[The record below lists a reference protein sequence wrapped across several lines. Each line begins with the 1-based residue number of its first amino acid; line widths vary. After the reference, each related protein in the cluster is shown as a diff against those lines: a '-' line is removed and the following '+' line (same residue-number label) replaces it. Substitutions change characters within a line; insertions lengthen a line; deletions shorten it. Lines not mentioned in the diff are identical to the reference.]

1 MSETYDLAIIGT
13 GPGGYVA
20 ALRAAQLDA
29 SVVAI
34 EKKAVGGVCLNEGCI
49 PTKAML
55 HSAELYDLAKGAR
68 RYGVRI
74 DDPTLDWEGVL
85 SHRDAVVRQMTRG
98 VGLLLDRAGV
108 RVIMGT
114 ARFLRQDTLRV
125 VTEDGEETVV
135 AKNII
140 IATGSRN
147 AEAPIPGLDGPRVI
161 DHWGAM
167 TLSELPKSLCV
178 IGGGAIGVEFGSMF
192 QSFDVDV
199 TVVEMLPRLAPLMDV
214 SIGEELERRLKRRG
228 VDVHTGTRVVR
239 IEHRDQ
245 GCIVTVQEE
254 NEPEE
259 QIEAELVLSAIGRV
273 PNVEDI
279 GLDVLGLR
287 PDRRGIAVDTR
298 MRTAVPHVYAIG
310 DVAADGGMLA
320 HVAMHQGVV
329 AAEDALGHTAAMDYH
344 AVPSCI
350 FSEPEAASVGM
361 SEEEAKEAEH
371 EVVTGSFAFRP
382 NGKAAAIGQ
391 KDGAA
396 KIVADKET
404 GAILGVHIVGPHA
417 SDLILEGT
425 LAMSLE
431 ATLSEI
437 EHMIHPHPT
446 LGEVLLEAAL
456 DALGRPL
463 HVPFR

>member
-1 MSETYDLAIIGT
+1 MSETYDLAVIGT

-20 ALRAAQLDA
+20 ALRAAQLGA

-49 PTKAML
+49 PSKAML
-55 HSAELYDLAKGAR
+55 HSAELYALAKGAA

-74 DDPTLDWEGVL
+74 DNPKLDWKGVL
-85 SHRDAVVRQMTRG
+85 GHRDAVVRQMTRG
-98 VGLLLDRAGV
+98 VALLLDRAGI

-125 VTEDGEETVV
+125 ATEDGKETVV

-147 AEAPIPGLDGPRVI
+147 AAIPIPGLDGPRVV

-167 TLSELPKSLCV
+167 TLPELPKSLCI
-178 IGGGAIGVEFGSMF
+178 IGGGAIGIELGSLF
-192 QSFDVDV
+192 QDCDVDV
-199 TVVEMLPRLAPLMDV
+199 TIVEMLPRLAPLMDA
-214 SIGEELERRLKRRG
+214 SIGEELARSLKRRG
-228 VDVHTGTRVVR
+228 VDVRTGTRVMR
-239 IEHRDQ
+239 IDHGEQ
-245 GCIVTVQEE
+245 GCTVTVQE
-254 NEPEE
+254 NDEPEQ
-259 QIEAELVLSAIGRV
+259 QIEAQLVLSAVGRV

-287 PDRRGIAVDTR
+287 PDRKGIAVDTR

-310 DVAADGGMLA
+310 DVAADGAMLA

-329 AAEDALGHTAAMDYH
+329 AAEDALGHAAAMDYH

-350 FSEPEAASVGM
+350 FSEPEAATVGM
-361 SEEEAKEAEH
+361 SEEEAVAAGH
-371 EVVTGSFAFRP
+371 DVSIGSFAFRP

-396 KIVADKET
+396 KIVADKAT

-431 ATLSEI
+431 ATLAEI
-437 EHMIHPHPT
+437 EHTIHPHPT
-446 LGEVLLEAAL
+446 LGEVLHEAAL
-456 DALGRPL
+456 DAMGRPL